1 MEGKLGE
8 FEMSVE
14 YVNLLYLLQR
24 VIGVYVVFIVL
35 VLGEAT
41 RGQKRD
47 NAWTSHTPILRLP
60 W

>member
-8 FEMSVE
+8 FAMGVE
-14 YVNLLYLLQR
+14 YVNLLYLLQK

-47 NAWTSHTPILRLP
+47 NA
-60 W
+60 

>member
-8 FEMSVE
+8 FAISGE
-14 YVNLLYLLQR
+14 YVNLPYLLQR

-47 NAWTSHTPILRLP
+47 NAWDLTHPNT
-60 W
+60 